1 MDKTNLKVAI
11 ISLVQF
17 LGQWLSFIGA
27 AYLAWKLENFVWIFT
42 AFIGIILFNVVC
54 NTIINKSQ
62 RGGAETIKEEQTNF
76 SSKADYLSVL
86 DKKYDAF
93 LESSRFFQE
102 KLHKICAVEKD
113 IEKMSEEEF
122 KKYIENFP
130 NEENI
135 I

>member
-11 ISLVQF
+11 TSLVQF

-62 RGGAETIKEEQTNF
+62 KGNDGIAEEKQITF
-76 SSKADYLSVL
+76 SSKADYLNNL

-122 KKYIENFP
+122 KKYIRNMS

>member
-11 ISLVQF
+11 TSLVQF

-62 RGGAETIKEEQTNF
+62 KGNDGIAEEKQITF
-76 SSKADYLSVL
+76 SSKADYLSNL

-122 KKYIENFP
+122 KKYIRNMSSQ
-130 NEENI
+130 
-135 I
+135 